1 MGSHGASMSQLAVM
15 GPPAVTAQQLI
26 LVGAQPPGF
35 EFVGQNL
42 GLVILGHPDI
52 VQAPITDEG
61 DDEKK
66 SETTG

>member
-1 MGSHGASMSQLAVM
+1 MSQLAVM